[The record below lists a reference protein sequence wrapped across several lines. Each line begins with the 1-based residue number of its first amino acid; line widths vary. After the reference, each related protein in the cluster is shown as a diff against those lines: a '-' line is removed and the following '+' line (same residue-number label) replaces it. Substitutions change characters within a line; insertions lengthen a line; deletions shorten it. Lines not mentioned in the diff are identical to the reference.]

1 MWLTHSFGD
10 GVEHSEQPLNIPKS
24 TSSCSWFVKQVTL
37 AARSKCFGRSRTLL
51 QSTVSG
57 KVG

>member
-10 GVEHSEQPLNIPKS
+10 GVEHSEQTLNIPGS
-24 TSSCSWFVKQVTL
+24 TSPCSWFVKQVIM
-37 AARSKCFGRSRTLL
+37 AARDKCFGKSRTLR
-51 QSTVSG
+51 QGTVSG